1 MHLDKSSK
9 GGFKNMPA
17 NRIDRISE
25 EVKREISRII
35 QREIKDPRLPDM
47 VSVTHVKV
55 TKDLKYA
62 KVHISVLGD
71 DEKKKKAILALKS
84 AAGFIRHELGQNLL
98 LRALPEL
105 VFKLDDSIEQGIYIS
120 KLIEENVHKEDAI
133 SDDKQEEE

>member
-1 MHLDKSSK
+1 
-9 GGFKNMPA
+9 MPA
-17 NRIDRISE
+17 NRIDKISE

-62 KVHISVLGD
+62 TVYISVLGD
-71 DEKKKKAILALKS
+71 EEKKKKAILALKS

-105 VFKLDDSIEQGIYIS
+105 IFKLDDSIEHGFYIS
-120 KLIEENVHKEDAI
+120 KLIEENIHKEEVVNDNE
-133 SDDKQEEE
+133 QEEE

>member
-1 MHLDKSSK
+1 
-9 GGFKNMPA
+9 MPA
-17 NRIDRISE
+17 NRIDKISE

-35 QREIKDPRLPDM
+35 QQEIKDPRLPDM

-62 KVHISVLGD
+62 TVHISVLGD
-71 DEKKKKAILALKS
+71 EEKKRKAILALRS

-105 VFKLDDSIEQGIYIS
+105 IFKLDDSIEHGFYIS
-120 KLIEENVHKEDAI
+120 KLIDENVHKEDSA
-133 SDDKQEEE
+133 SDNKEEEE